1 MVPPPAKKA
10 CSERA
15 QEELAKEVPPVAVP
29 PSDVAG
35 PNSAPAMKKKGG
47 GKKVGRKKAGPAT
60 RKAPSDAIPVDEVSD
75 KKNTPTLASPPSWD
89 EMMEMLKHVSCFTD
103 SESPF
108 TKMYDFSPSLSG
120 YS

>member
-1 MVPPPAKKA
+1 MPPSNVARPSSTPTAKK
-10 CSERA
+10 E
-15 QEELAKEVPPVAVP
+15 
-29 PSDVAG
+29 AG
-35 PNSAPAMKKKGG
+35 R
-47 GKKVGRKKAGPAT
+47 KKVGGKEAGPAT
-60 RKAPSDAIPVDEVSD
+60 RKASGDAVPIDEVSD